1 VRFIIDAQLP
11 PALTRFLISFGHE
24 AEHVSDI
31 GLASASDG
39 RIWRHAVE
47 RGAVIITKDEDFM
60 TLRALRPDGP
70 PIVWV
75 RIGNTT
81 RESLLLVMTSAMPE
95 IVAALEGGETV
106 VEVTG

>member
-1 VRFIIDAQLP
+1 
-11 PALTRFLISFGHE
+11 
-24 AEHVSDI
+24 
-31 GLASASDG
+31 
-39 RIWRHAVE
+39 
-47 RGAVIITKDEDFM
+47 M